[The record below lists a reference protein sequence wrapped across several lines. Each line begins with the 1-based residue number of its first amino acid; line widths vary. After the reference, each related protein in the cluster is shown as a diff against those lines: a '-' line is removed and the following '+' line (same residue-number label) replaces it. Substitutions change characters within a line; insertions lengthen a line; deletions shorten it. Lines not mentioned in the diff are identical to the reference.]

1 MLFRSAATGAPA
13 FNALPENGANQ
24 VWYRTYVT
32 ERDWSSY
39 HVPDPR
45 PSLGER
51 YRDHAEYVGKVRA
64 AASALERAGYLLGED
79 VQRIAEQAAA
89 AKW

>member
-1 MLFRSAATGAPA
+1 MVPFAPT
-13 FNALPENGANQ
+13 
-24 VWYRTYVT
+24 RT
-32 ERDWSSY
+32 ERESNA
-39 HVPDPR
+39 DPR
-45 PSLGER
+45 PSLAER

-64 AASALERAGYLLGED
+64 VASTLERAGYLLGED